1 LVDVEQNTRC
11 GLLRGAHRLA
21 AVLGPLITTA
31 PALRRFFVAWAPPNK
46 PLSLLRHITS
56 RGWMQ
61 ADSRRKAEWGC
72 LPVQITRKTEPA
84 TAQCRVVALSVDVL
98 IAAASAFFARV
109 LLH

>member
-46 PLSLLRHITS
+46 PLSLLRHITA

-61 ADSRRKAEWGC
+61 ADSRRKAEG
-72 LPVQITRKTEPA
+72 LPSCANHEKK
-84 TAQCRVVALSVDVL
+84 LSQRQRN
-98 IAAASAFFARV
+98 AESSRCQ
-109 LLH
+109 